1 MFKKI
6 KKTLMLD
13 GKNWLKIF
21 TQLIILKISKESE
34 MLMTYNNAISTT
46 LNLYLD
52 MMNKVNIGKINQI
65 LQNQWLTMKSFT

>member
-1 MFKKI
+1 
-6 KKTLMLD
+6 
-13 GKNWLKIF
+13 
-21 TQLIILKISKESE
+21 

-65 LQNQWLTMKSFT
+65 L